1 MFIYYKILAK
11 IEVRN
16 MDRSIKAGVSGF
28 LLSIII
34 NLFSPIYLYFIPSF
48 LAAIFAI
55 YIFRLE
61 ALRDGLVAAFMT
73 YIFSDGILGTIT
85 LAMLYSANEPYPSF
99 DIDIWIMFSPI
110 VSAVTAVIAGYIG
123 VWLVQ
128 KMKPARELPPPPPQP
143 LPPV

>member
-1 MFIYYKILAK
+1 
-11 IEVRN
+11 

-28 LLSIII
+28 SLSIII
-34 NLFSPIYLYFIPSF
+34 NLFSPIYLYFVPSF
-48 LAAIFAI
+48 LVAIFAI

-61 ALRDGLVAAFMT
+61 TLKDGILAAFMI
-73 YIFSDGILGTIT
+73 YIFSDGIFSTII
-85 LAMLYSANEPYPSF
+85 LATWYLANEQYPSF
-99 DIDIWIMFSPI
+99 NVDIWTMFSPM
-110 VSAVTAVIAGYIG
+110 VSAVTALIAGYIG